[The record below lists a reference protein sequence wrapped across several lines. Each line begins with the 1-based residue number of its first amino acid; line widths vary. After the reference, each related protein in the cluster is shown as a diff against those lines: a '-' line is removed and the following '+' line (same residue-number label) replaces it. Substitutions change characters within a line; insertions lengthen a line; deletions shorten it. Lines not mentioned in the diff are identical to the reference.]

1 MRRLSTVP
9 SAPFKAD
16 QAAGVLGLLPQ
27 LSELRFRASDWNPE
41 VQHSLPEMLPD
52 VRISFAG

>member
-1 MRRLSTVP
+1 MP